1 MNERRPWWWV
11 AAGLGGILLVL
22 FGLNLDLTGLF
33 ERPVSWWVAL
43 LTLPGYAV
51 LLLAW
56 WRLGPRWHRPRLTA
70 AIWGIPLL
78 FALPMHS
85 RDAYAYAAAG
95 RHVALGVDPYRVPL
109 GEAGQPGLLVG
120 RHWADTTSVYPSL
133 QLDVFGALSRLT
145 GGDLFWTT
153 VALRLPSVAALAL
166 LAVVLPA
173 LARRLGV
180 DPRWA
185 LWAGWLNP
193 VLLVQW
199 IGGAHNDALMVAL
212 AMAALL
218 AATDVGWRGWRG
230 LVAGGVLLGLA
241 MAFKQSAALFGLG
254 LVAVAWAARSA
265 DPAGTES
272 TPAAGWS
279 GWPRLAATAAV
290 PGAITVATF
299 LASSLS
305 WGLGWRNPTAGSPAE
320 AVSLAPLFWA
330 AEGLRLAGMPG
341 DTVNTLVAA
350 VSAALIVGGV
360 VWTWVRLGPRVLST
374 RAAASRD
381 ARLKEQGH
389 PLPFLAVV
397 LAVACVAGPAL
408 QPWYATWL
416 IPVVALCGFGPRGRR
431 LWAAGVAAVLLLP
444 ALQDVLPPP
453 LALAVVLPLALALHR
468 PRAQISA

>member
-1 MNERRPWWWV
+1 MSEHRPWWWV
-11 AAGLGGILLVL
+11 VAGLGGVLLVL

-33 ERPVSWWVAL
+33 ERPASWWVVL
-43 LTLPGYAV
+43 FTLPGYA
-51 LLLAW
+51 LLLFAW
-56 WRLGPRWHRPRLTA
+56 GRLGPGWRRPRLTA

-78 FALPMHS
+78 LALPMHS

-95 RHVALGVDPYRVPL
+95 RHVAQGIDPYRVPL

-120 RHWADTTSVYPSL
+120 EHWADTTSVYPSL
-133 QLDVFGALSRLT
+133 QLDVFGLVSRLT

-153 VALRLPSVAALAL
+153 VALRLPSVLALAI
-166 LAVVLPA
+166 LAAVLPV
-173 LARRLGV
+173 LAGRLGI

-230 LVAGGVLLGLA
+230 LVVGGVLLGLA
-241 MAFKQSAALFGLG
+241 MGFKQSAALFGLG
-254 LVAVAWAARSA
+254 LVAVAWAAR
-265 DPAGTES
+265 AGEATRLEA
-272 TPAAGWS
+272 PWR
-279 GWPRLAATAAV
+279 GWPRLAATAVV
-290 PGAITVATF
+290 PGAITVAAF

-320 AVSLAPLFWA
+320 AVSLAPLSWA
-330 AEGLRLAGMPG
+330 ATGLRVAGVPG
-341 DTVNTLVAA
+341 ETVNVVVTG
-350 VSAALIVGGV
+350 VSALLILVGV
-360 VWTWVRLGPRVLST
+360 VWVWVRFGPRG
-374 RAAASRD
+374 D
-381 ARLKEQGH
+381 AVGH
-389 PLPFLAVV
+389 PLPFLAAV
-397 LAVACVAGPAL
+397 LAIACVAGPAL

-416 IPVVALCGFGPRGRR
+416 VPVVVLCPLTPRQRGA
-431 LWAAGVAAVLLLP
+431 WAGGVAAVALLP

-453 LALAVVLPLALALHR
+453 LALLAVAVLVLPTVLR
-468 PRAQISA
+468 RTR